1 MLEVG
6 HPDHPARRS
15 AASGAL
21 SLALHGGLVVLALTL
36 ASRVTTKPV
45 PRATVPIEIVAAP
58 APAPAGAGKLV
69 PAIPSGNA
77 GTLGRRSPEAP
88 KRSQTRAPAAVDPR
102 ADLVMHY
109 DNSQAAHDRG
119 NGSATGGIA
128 ALNGARSGDVGIG
141 GLDVPPADSLGE
153 GRARPPR
160 PKLPY
165 DHWEYLAPEQ
175 YTGMTVLVELTI
187 DPQGRVD
194 DVRVLKGLD
203 PIEIDRRAIA
213 YARSFEF
220 YPKLDDD
227 GQPQWSR
234 YHWEFLLE
242 GRRKH
247 AARTEA
253 AAK

>member
-1 MLEVG
+1 MEAG

-21 SLALHGGLVVLALTL
+21 SLAIHGGLIGFAILL
-36 ASRVTTKPV
+36 ASRVATKPAR
-45 PRATVPIEIVAAP
+45 PATIPIEVVA
-58 APAPAGAGKLV
+58 APAPAGAGALV
-69 PAIPSGNA
+69 PSVPSGNA

-88 KRSQTRAPAAVDPR
+88 KRSQTRAPAAADPR
-102 ADLVMHY
+102 ADLVMRY
-109 DNSQAAHDRG
+109 DKPQAAHDSG
-119 NGSATGGIA
+119 NGAVPGGIA
-128 ALNGARSGDVGIG
+128 GLTGARSGDAGIG

-175 YTGMTVLVELTI
+175 FTGMTVLVELTI

-203 PIEIDRRAIA
+203 PIEVDRRAVA

-247 AARTEA
+247 AARAEA
-253 AAK
+253 AAKK

>member
-1 MLEVG
+1 MEAG
-6 HPDHPARRS
+6 HPDHPTRRS

-21 SLALHGGLVVLALTL
+21 SLALHSGLVVLAITL
-36 ASRVTTKPV
+36 ASRVTTRPV
-45 PRATVPIEIVAAP
+45 RHPPIPIEIVAAP
-58 APAPAGAGKLV
+58 APGGAGKLV
-69 PAIPSGNA
+69 PSVPSGNA

-88 KRSQTRAPAAVDPR
+88 KRSQTRAPATADPR
-102 ADLVMHY
+102 ADLIMHY
-109 DNSQAAHDRG
+109 DTPKTAHDRG
-119 NGSATGGIA
+119 NGSTTGGIA
-128 ALNGARSGDVGIG
+128 ALKGARSGDVGIG
-141 GLDVPPADSLGE
+141 GLDVPPSDSLGE
-153 GRARPPR
+153 ARARPPR
-160 PKLPY
+160 PKRPY

-213 YARSFEF
+213 YARTFEF

-247 AARTEA
+247 AAWSEA
-253 AAK
+253 AVK

>member
-1 MLEVG
+1 
-6 HPDHPARRS
+6 
-15 AASGAL
+15 
-21 SLALHGGLVVLALTL
+21 
-36 ASRVTTKPV
+36 
-45 PRATVPIEIVAAP
+45 
-58 APAPAGAGKLV
+58 
-69 PAIPSGNA
+69 
-77 GTLGRRSPEAP
+77 
-88 KRSQTRAPAAVDPR
+88 
-102 ADLVMHY
+102 MHY
-109 DNSQAAHDRG
+109 DTSQTAHEHG
-119 NGSATGGIA
+119 NGAAAGGIA
-128 ALNGARSGDVGIG
+128 GLKGARSGDVGIG

-220 YPKLDDD
+220 YPKLDAE

-242 GRRKH
+242 GKRKR
-247 AARTEA
+247 AARADA
-253 AAK
+253 AH